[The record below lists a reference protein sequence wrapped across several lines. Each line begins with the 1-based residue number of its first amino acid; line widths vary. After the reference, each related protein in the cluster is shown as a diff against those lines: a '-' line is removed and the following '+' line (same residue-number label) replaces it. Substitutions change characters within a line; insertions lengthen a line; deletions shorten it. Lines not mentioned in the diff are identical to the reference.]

1 MLVVQSSGC
10 SALPH
15 FSNWNDICAAL
26 FPGLGCL
33 QEAQVSPNR
42 CTDSSGSLLRIFV
55 LGKLSSRALIRGE
68 LKEFPMMLKSE
79 DGKGRRSITPVAALF
94 QVQLGLT
101 AVTSADTAVLTVGW
115 RALSSPC
122 AACHGSAPCIH
133 ADTPVPAPADPAARA
148 PEQPAWV
155 GLPTANGGESS
166 QEEKE
171 EGQRGLQLASI
182 LLGREVRRW
191 EVCAAC
197 GGGAFGYGGLQ

>member
-1 MLVVQSSGC
+1 MTPVRPRCDPIGTPAQPHYSTQPLPSCTHWIPRCNGC
-10 SALPH
+10 S
-15 FSNWNDICAAL
+15 
-26 FPGLGCL
+26 L
-33 QEAQVSPNR
+33 Q
-42 CTDSSGSLLRIFV
+42 
-55 LGKLSSRALIRGE
+55 LS
-68 LKEFPMMLKSE
+68 
-79 DGKGRRSITPVAALF
+79 

-155 GLPTANGGESS
+155 GLPTANGGESN

-182 LLGREVRRW
+182 LLGREAGRCSDAAVETSIPGAAAG
-191 EVCAAC
+191 EV
-197 GGGAFGYGGLQ
+197 